1 MKYAWIE
8 NDKIRDVCNGNPD
21 ECYHPEIA
29 KFYNAEV
36 PDNAE
41 NGDGWVNSQL
51 VKPEPMVVEPVTIEP
66 VAPKIS
72 PVEFKLLF
80 TSAERVAIKSARTS
94 DPIIDDFFDI
104 IEDPRLTLVDL
115 GLQSTKDAIDYLE
128 SKALITAER
137 KAEILKG
144 VVV

>member
-1 MKYAWIE
+1 MKKAWIE
-8 NDKIRDVCNGNPD
+8 NDRIRDIAPGNPD
-21 ECYHPEIA
+21 ELYHPA
-29 KFYNAEV
+29 VAALYNTEV
-36 PDNAE
+36 PDEAA
-41 NGDGWVNSQL
+41 NGDGWVNGQL
-51 VKPEPMVVEPVTIEP
+51 VKPEPMVLEPVTIEP

-80 TSAERVAIKSARTS
+80 TSAERVAIKAARTS

-104 IEDPRLTLVDL
+104 VEDPRLTLVDL

>member
-8 NDKIRDVCNGNPD
+8 NDKIRDVCSGNPD

-36 PDNAE
+36 PDDAE

-80 TSAERVAIKSARTS
+80 TSAERVAIKAARTS

-104 IEDPRLTLVDL
+104 VEDPRLTLVDL

-137 KAEILKG
+137 KTEILKG
-144 VVV
+144 IVV

>member
-1 MKYAWIE
+1 MKYARIV
-8 NDKIRDVCNGNPD
+8 NGHAVDVRTESPVDCFTA
-21 ECYHPEIA
+21 EIVA
-29 KFYNAEV
+29 EFVEV
-36 PDNAE
+36 PDAVE
-41 NGDGWVNSQL
+41 NGWVITGGKWSLPSDTASNQ
-51 VKPEPMVVEPVTIEP
+51 KPVT
-66 VAPKIS
+66 VS

-80 TSAERVAIKSARTS
+80 TSAERVAIKAARAS
-94 DPIIDDFFDI
+94 DPVIDDFFDI
-104 IEDPRLTLVDL
+104 VEDSRLTLVDL